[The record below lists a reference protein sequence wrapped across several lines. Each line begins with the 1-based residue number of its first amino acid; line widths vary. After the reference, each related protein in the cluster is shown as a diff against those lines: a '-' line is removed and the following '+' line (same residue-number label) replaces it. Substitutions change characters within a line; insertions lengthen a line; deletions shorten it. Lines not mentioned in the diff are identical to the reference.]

1 MIQIPFICIRRQ
13 IKQGVLSFT
22 LRMYEY
28 VDLILDIIHH
38 AQEMQSQ
45 K

>member
-1 MIQIPFICIRRQ
+1 MILIPFICIHRP

-22 LRMYEY
+22 LCICKH
-28 VDLILDIIHH
+28 VDLILDIIHC
-38 AQEMQSQ
+38 AQEIQSQ